1 MKITFKDKAIRLG
14 TIGAAK
20 MLVPLLAVTLTTG
33 LASAD
38 ERVSPITPEPTNES
52 HPGKV
57 IWVDLVTHDV
67 RRASDFYR
75 QVFGWA
81 VRLSEDGSF
90 AEASYRGRPVAAFAR
105 YELDAPE
112 DASQWLVSISV
123 PDVGRAAAAAQKQ
136 GGEVLEGPENLKNRG
151 RYVLLRDSRGATLM
165 FLEASGGDP
174 QDEAARANGWLW
186 AELWTDEPDA
196 AIAFYESVVGYR
208 SIEARETDGSELRI
222 LGRDGVARATVVK
235 SPWPEVRPHWLPYLL
250 VDDLAGTIASI
261 ALNGGKVLVAPSVA
275 GDGDVAI
282 VSDPTGGVFA
292 LQRRGDEL

>member
-1 MKITFKDKAIRLG
+1 MKFTLIDKAIRLR
-14 TIGAAK
+14 TIGAARV
-20 MLVPLLAVTLTTG
+20 LVPLLAATLA
-33 LASAD
+33 ASVAGAD
-38 ERVSPITPEPTNES
+38 ERVSPITLEPTNES

-81 VRLSEDGSF
+81 IRLSEDGGF
-90 AEASYRGRPVAAFAR
+90 AEASYRGRPIAAFAR
-105 YELDAPE
+105 YEHDAPE

-123 PDVGRAAAAAQKQ
+123 PDVGQAAAAAQKQ
-136 GGEVLEGPENLKNRG
+136 GGEVLEGPENLKHRG
-151 RYVLLRDSRGATLM
+151 RYVLLRDSRGAPLM
-165 FLEASGGDP
+165 FLQASGGDP
-174 QDEAARANGWLW
+174 PDEAASAKEWLW

-196 AIAFYESVVGYR
+196 AVAFYESVVGYQ
-208 SIEARETDGSELRI
+208 SIEAKETDGSELRV

-235 SPWPEVRPHWLPYLL
+235 SPWPEVKPNWLPYLL

-261 ALNGGKVLVAPSVA
+261 AANGGKVLVAPSVA

-292 LQRRGDEL
+292 LQSRGGEL